1 MGKDF
6 FHFEIL
12 NKQSVGEQEIEMVER
27 KGKGHPDT
35 LIDGACESVSRNL
48 CKLYLADYGRILHHN
63 VDKGLLVG
71 GRSNPRFGGGEI
83 LEPIYV
89 MVAGRATSFVEVD
102 GRIEQIPVGSV
113 ALEAIKEHF
122 KRTLRFLDVE
132 RHLIVDYRIRQG
144 SSDLRSLVSRSL
156 PLSNDTS
163 VGVGFAPLTPTE
175 RLVLETEHYLNS
187 DRLKKE
193 LPEVGEDV
201 KVMALRKGK
210 DIDLTIAAAMVSGLV
225 PDKDHYI
232 SVVEEVKKRVE
243 DLASKLVENDVKVS
257 VNSADDYE
265 KGIFYLTVTGT
276 SAESG
281 DDGNTGRGN
290 RVNGLITPMREYSIE
305 AAAGKNPINHTGKL
319 FNVLS
324 QMIADDIYKE
334 VKGIKEVYVR
344 MLSKIG
350 SPITIPQMLSVA
362 VIPDG
367 RNVGNMEYEI
377 EAISEDRLSRIG
389 EISEKIVNGEISLY

>member
-1 MGKDF
+1 
-6 FHFEIL
+6 
-12 NKQSVGEQEIEMVER
+12 
-27 KGKGHPDT
+27 
-35 LIDGACESVSRNL
+35 
-48 CKLYLADYGRILHHN
+48 
-63 VDKGLLVG
+63 
-71 GRSNPRFGGGEI
+71 
-83 LEPIYV
+83 
-89 MVAGRATSFVEVD
+89 
-102 GRIEQIPVGSV
+102 
-113 ALEAIKEHF
+113 
-122 KRTLRFLDVE
+122 
-132 RHLIVDYRIRQG
+132 
-144 SSDLRSLVSRSL
+144 
-156 PLSNDTS
+156 
-163 VGVGFAPLTPTE
+163 
-175 RLVLETEHYLNS
+175 
-187 DRLKKE
+187 
-193 LPEVGEDV
+193 
-201 KVMALRKGK
+201 VMALRKGK
-210 DIDLTIAAAMVSGLV
+210 DINLTVAAAMVSGLV

-243 DLASKLVENDVKVS
+243 DLASKLVENNVKVS

-265 KGIFYLTVTGT
+265 KGVFYLTVTGT

-350 SPITIPQMLSVA
+350 SPITVPQMLSVA

-389 EISEKIVNGEISLY
+389 EISEKIVNGEIALY

>member
-243 DLASKLVENDVKVS
+243 DLASKLVENNVKVS

-377 EAISEDRLSRIG
+377 EAISEDRLSRIE

>member
-35 LIDGACESVSRNL
+35 LIDGACESVSKSL

-210 DIDLTIAAAMVSGLV
+210 DINLTVAAAMVSGLV

-350 SPITIPQMLSVA
+350 SPITVPQMLSVA